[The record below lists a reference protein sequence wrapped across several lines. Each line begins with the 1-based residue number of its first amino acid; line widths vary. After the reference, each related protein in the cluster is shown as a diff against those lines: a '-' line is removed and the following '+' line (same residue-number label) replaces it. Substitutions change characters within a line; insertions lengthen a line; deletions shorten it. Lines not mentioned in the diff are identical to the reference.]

1 MYIKRNLRRTFL
13 EANTFFPALLV
24 TGARQVGKT
33 TFLRNNAE
41 PERRFVSLDPLDARM
56 QAREDPRLFLTNN
69 PPPVMI
75 DEIQY
80 APELL
85 PYIKQIIDEARN
97 RDQQSAHGLFW
108 LTGSQQF
115 ELMKGVSE
123 SLAGRIGI
131 FNLYGLSQAELAARD
146 DGAFGPDREF
156 ASSAEPVSPIEIFT
170 HIWRGSFPELATAE
184 HPEKH
189 WVRFYQSYLQ
199 TYLSRDVR
207 ALTQV
212 ADEHRFY
219 AFLKAVAARTGQM
232 LNYSSLARDAEVSQ
246 PTAKSYLSI
255 LETSGLVKLLYP
267 YMKNRN
273 RQMISTPK
281 VYMLDTG
288 LAAYL
293 TSWLTPETLMNGAAA
308 GHFFESW
315 CFAEILKS
323 HSNAGIAPDFT
334 YYRDKD
340 DNEIDL
346 IIQRDGTLYPI
357 EFKKAAT
364 VKKNDVKSF
373 SKLSIFQQPTG
384 AGAVVSLY
392 PDVQFICENVR
403 TIPAWHV

>member
-1 MYIKRNLRRTFL
+1 
-13 EANTFFPALLV
+13 
-24 TGARQVGKT
+24 
-33 TFLRNNAE
+33 
-41 PERRFVSLDPLDARM
+41 
-56 QAREDPRLFLTNN
+56 
-69 PPPVMI
+69 
-75 DEIQY
+75 
-80 APELL
+80 
-85 PYIKQIIDEARN
+85 
-97 RDQQSAHGLFW
+97 
-108 LTGSQQF
+108 
-115 ELMKGVSE
+115 
-123 SLAGRIGI
+123 
-131 FNLYGLSQAELAARD
+131 
-146 DGAFGPDREF
+146 
-156 ASSAEPVSPIEIFT
+156 
-170 HIWRGSFPELATAE
+170 
-184 HPEKH
+184 
-189 WVRFYQSYLQ
+189 
-199 TYLSRDVR
+199 
-207 ALTQV
+207 
-212 ADEHRFY
+212 
-219 AFLKAVAARTGQM
+219 
-232 LNYSSLARDAEVSQ
+232 
-246 PTAKSYLSI
+246 
-255 LETSGLVKLLYP
+255 
-267 YMKNRN
+267 
-273 RQMISTPK
+273 MISTPK

-323 HSNAGIAPDFT
+323 HSNAGVAPDFT